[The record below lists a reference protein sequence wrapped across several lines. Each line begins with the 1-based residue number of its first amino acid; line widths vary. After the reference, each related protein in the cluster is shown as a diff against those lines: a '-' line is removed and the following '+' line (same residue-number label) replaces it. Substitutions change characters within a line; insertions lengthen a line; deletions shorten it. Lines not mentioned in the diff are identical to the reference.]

1 MLLYPYPYPWD
12 SNVPSEIRSTV
23 PLCNRVKYSKSS
35 VAKQNQHA
43 RWQKSQTDVDDVSR
57 FGFWAGKNSRAHWG
71 CRNRAQEI
79 LQQEPA
85 DGRNGKD
92 GSGDGDGDKK
102 PTKSTQAVDP
112 LPFSKSSR
120 IRALKVAHLVTVC
133 WICMVTVPTLTWQ
146 SCHD

>member
-1 MLLYPYPYPWD
+1 
-12 SNVPSEIRSTV
+12 
-23 PLCNRVKYSKSS
+23 VKYSKSS

-92 GSGDGDGDKK
+92 GSCDRFT
-102 PTKSTQAVDP
+102 PCQRPP
-112 LPFSKSSR
+112 LPSIPTSGERKNSFRQTK
-120 IRALKVAHLVTVC
+120 LV
-133 WICMVTVPTLTWQ
+133 LR
-146 SCHD
+146 